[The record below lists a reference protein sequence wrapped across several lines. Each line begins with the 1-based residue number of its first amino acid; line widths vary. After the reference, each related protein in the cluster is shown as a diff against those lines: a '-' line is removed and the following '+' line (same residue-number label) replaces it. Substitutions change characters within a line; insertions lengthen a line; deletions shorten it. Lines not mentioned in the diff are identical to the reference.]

1 MSGRDED
8 WAEQRKRAIAVH
20 SAELARKEAAEAS
33 QASQLLADFVG
44 AARAQDIEPVTLAA
58 RSYDGKH
65 RYRTKLR
72 GWYLTDDERFAVDE
86 DGRFFILTVPVS
98 LRALLAGAQV
108 EPARP
113 RLVIGEGGRDGERIP
128 LRALLDR
135 ALRR

>member
-1 MSGRDED
+1 MSEQDAD
-8 WAEQRKRAIAVH
+8 WAAQRKRAIAVH

-33 QASQLLADFVG
+33 EASQLLADFVA
-44 AARAQDIEPVTLAA
+44 AARAQGIEPVTLAA
-58 RSYDGKH
+58 RSYDGKR
-65 RYRTKLR
+65 RYRTRLR
-72 GWYLTDDERFAVDE
+72 GWYLTGDERFAVDE
-86 DGRFFILTVPVS
+86 DGRFYILTVPGS
-98 LRALLAGAQV
+98 LRALVAGAQV

>member
-1 MSGRDED
+1 MSGRDND

-33 QASQLLADFVG
+33 QASQLLADFVA
-44 AARAQDIEPVTLAA
+44 AARGQGIEPVTLAA

-65 RYRTKLR
+65 RYRTRLH
-72 GWYLTDDERFAVDE
+72 GWYLTGDERFAVDE
-86 DGRFFILTVPVS
+86 DGRFYILTVPGS
-98 LRALLAGAQV
+98 LRALVAGAQV

-113 RLVIGEGGRDGERIP
+113 RLVIGEGGQDGERIP